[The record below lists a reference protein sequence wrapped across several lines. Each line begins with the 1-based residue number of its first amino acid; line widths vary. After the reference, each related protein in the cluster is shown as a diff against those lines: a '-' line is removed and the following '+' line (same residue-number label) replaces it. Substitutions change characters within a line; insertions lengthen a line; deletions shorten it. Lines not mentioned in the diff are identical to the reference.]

1 METANPHNLLAG
13 PRKLENV
20 RVLFCERCYNLPLQ
34 SDEVQRGVNRKAGP
48 MRADSDPTEFF
59 FFFRRP
65 FPARADR
72 LKFFTLNR
80 KTVSCSRTWAC
91 FERVNF
97 GYRQII
103 IRQRKAKT

>member
-59 FFFRRP
+59 FFF
-65 FPARADR
+65 PAA
-72 LKFFTLNR
+72 LPSK
-80 KTVSCSRTWAC
+80 
-91 FERVNF
+91 
-97 GYRQII
+97 GGP
-103 IRQRKAKT
+103 AKILYTKSEDCQLQ